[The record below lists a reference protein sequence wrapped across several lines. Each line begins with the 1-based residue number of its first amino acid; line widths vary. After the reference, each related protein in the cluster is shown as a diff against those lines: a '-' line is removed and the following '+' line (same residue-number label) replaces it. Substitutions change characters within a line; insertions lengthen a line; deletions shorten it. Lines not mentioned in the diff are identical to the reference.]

1 MPSEETQH
9 GTSDAPKISEEF
21 SLGNVHTGLE
31 KIRTRLLD
39 LTARNKLLNF
49 RHPKTS
55 CLRFVDTSLDTVFQ
69 HLMEGNAFA
78 VEAVPEPDGVVR
90 RSGDSHL
97 LTDDAQEEDKIP
109 AKDYAAE
116 LGWSTDFDL
125 DSPDEPPRL
134 RVLAY
139 QDDLDRTAKKI
150 TTTART
156 SIEESGAN
164 MLYLCFGFLEWKD
177 SETVQASHAPLL
189 IMPVT
194 IDREKAPRNQ
204 GWVYQIQYSS
214 EDLTTNLSLVEKM
227 KRDFGVAVPYL
238 REEDNPSSY
247 ADAVRETISSRP
259 GWQVKNFLTLALLS
273 FGKLLMFLDLDP
285 TRWPAKARI
294 TDHSVIKNLFEGVKA
309 SGVTFPDEY
318 PIDDEDLKMPVPRLF
333 YDADSSQHSAL
344 IDALNGKNLVIE
356 GPPGTGKSQSIT
368 NLIAAA
374 LLKGKSVLFIAEKL
388 AALEVVYRRLDAIG
402 LGLFCL
408 ELHSRKTQKRELL
421 NGLERRLSA
430 RNTFGGAPNLEY
442 KLSQAKETRG
452 QLNKYVRLLNLPHP
466 KFGSTTFEIIWAKH
480 RAAMALPGNVPDLDS
495 LMIRDEER
503 LSRPAYE
510 RGRHATDL
518 FAVMTKEMFEKCP
531 ILTEHPWYGVE
542 SADMGYAEQAD
553 LLRLVRSGIDL
564 ANAGA
569 DAVTKLHGRGF
580 VLAGTLGELEWCR
593 SVEAGLPVASPN
605 PTFGL
610 LPGLHSDSSRRI
622 IGGFCDQIS
631 SWRKIRAQI
640 SQVAD
645 LSTATQGY
653 PSSLHEL
660 SCLVDGNDLGE
671 LSKLEINVHATRVK
685 ELLHQIPHAVTLSSW
700 AQSNLSPKVSSSRE
714 GFNLLR
720 EAFRELAT
728 APDEELSYRHSA
740 LQHEYSPTVIRLAQE
755 KSADIRARSAK
766 LREQFELSNLPS
778 TAELHDHAANLSES
792 NSVSRL
798 FRKDC
803 RNAKRAF
810 RRILKTPGRVGHS
823 EVISGFRDLA
833 EYKDR
838 LSSFNA
844 DKRFSEVAG
853 VHYEGINTPWPA
865 LLRVAEWLS
874 GAALSLGSAGKDFLD
889 VLTSMPVSDFRT
901 LRRQVGTRG
910 EEIDALTSIC
920 DLAKPATDALPASMR
935 CSWDGSLEEFGANLQ
950 GVDRKLSH
958 LSTLAA
964 QSGIKNLLKLAHA
977 GRLHDLCRDE
987 SLHAREVDRL
997 TKELGLAKVCDGPD
1011 TDIDAIA
1018 QAVDFA
1024 AEVDSGVLPP
1034 SVRCWLLQDFD
1045 ANSPL
1050 VHAELSSYIDSMS
1063 ELQRILLIMT
1073 KIAKLDV
1080 GGFWGC
1086 QTIYEV
1092 PFTAVAARLGHALHC
1107 PDDLPMFVDWL
1118 RSWDECSAATLPA
1131 LPRLVLSDAV
1141 TTDAVPRVYE
1151 YLFYSSLA
1159 TSCINA
1165 HSDLMLFK
1173 GLAHEN
1179 VRARFAGLDREIM
1192 SLNAKYAASVLD
1204 ARSVPMGSRSGPV
1217 GQWSDLSLIDHE
1229 LAKQKRH
1236 VPIRQLVNRA
1246 GDALKA
1252 LKPCFMMSPLSVAQ
1266 YLEPGRLVFDLVV
1279 MDEASQLKPED
1290 ALGAIA
1296 RGGQLVVV
1304 GDPKQLPP
1312 TTFFERVLEDGD
1324 VTDDDLTAAEDAES
1338 ILDVATS
1345 VYQPIRRLRWHY
1357 RSRHHSLI
1365 EFSNHEFYKNLVV
1378 FPSAYSDHPELG
1390 VKLIEVPDGRFVNR
1404 RNVVEAQQ
1412 VVRAAVEHMRLH
1424 PQESL
1429 GIVALNFEQR
1439 ELIDDLLDQE
1449 IMNDPHA
1456 EAFVSDWRGKSEP
1469 LFVKNLEN
1477 VQGDERD
1484 VIFISTTYGPNEQG
1498 KQFQRFGPINGPQG
1512 HRRLNVLFTRAKR
1525 RVEVFSSLQANNIM
1539 TDSASWGV
1547 KVLRQYLEFAKNGTI
1562 PEMPGAGGEPDS
1574 DFEISVGYILKS
1586 AGYEIVPQV
1595 GVAGFSIDI
1604 GVRDSANPGRYL
1616 AGIEC
1621 DGAAYHSAKSAR
1633 DRDRLRQEILESH
1646 GWKIYRIWSTDWFKN
1661 KRHEE
1666 TRLLQFLSAARLEAA
1681 RA

>member
-1 MPSEETQH
+1 MPSEDKHATL
-9 GTSDAPKISEEF
+9 DAPKISEEF
-21 SLGNVHTGLE
+21 SLGNVQTGLE

-55 CLRFVDTSLDTVFQ
+55 SLRFVDTTLDSVFQ
-69 HLMEGNAFA
+69 HLIEGNAIP
-78 VEAVPEPDGVVR
+78 VEPVPEPDGGAR
-90 RSGDSHL
+90 GSTDPFELTESG
-97 LTDDAQEEDKIP
+97 EEEQIP

-116 LGWSTDFDL
+116 LEWTTDFDL
-125 DSPDEPPRL
+125 DSPEQPPRM

-150 TTTART
+150 TTAART

-164 MLYLCFGFLEWKD
+164 MLYLCFGFLEWRD
-177 SETVQASHAPLL
+177 SEAVQPSHAPLL

-194 IDREKAPRNQ
+194 IEREKAPRNR

-214 EDLTTNLSLVEKM
+214 EDLATNLSLVEKM

-238 REEDNPSSY
+238 REEDTPSSY
-247 ADAVRETISSRP
+247 AGAVSEAISSRP

-285 TRWPAKARI
+285 ARWPAKARI
-294 TDHSVIKNLFEGVKA
+294 TNHSVIKNLFEGVKA
-309 SGVTFPDEY
+309 SSLTFPDEY
-318 PIDDEDLKMPVPRLF
+318 PIDDEDLQSSVPRLF

-368 NLIAAA
+368 NLIAGA
-374 LLKGKSVLFIAEKL
+374 LLEGKSVLFVAEKL

-408 ELHSRKTQKRELL
+408 ELHSHKTQKRELL

-430 RNTFGGAPNLEY
+430 RNTFVGAPSLEY
-442 KLSQAKETRG
+442 KLSQAKETKA

-466 KFGSTTFEIIWAKH
+466 HFGSTTFDIIWARH
-480 RAAMALPGNVPDLDS
+480 RAAMALPGDVPDLDS
-495 LMIRDEER
+495 FMIRDEER

-510 RGRHATDL
+510 RGKHATDL
-518 FAVMTKEMFEKCP
+518 FAVMTNEIFQKWTVLK
-531 ILTEHPWYGVE
+531 EHPWYGVE
-542 SADMGYAEQAD
+542 SADIGYAEQAD
-553 LLRLVRSGIDL
+553 LLRLVRSGNDL
-564 ANAGA
+564 ANACA
-569 DAVTKLHGRGF
+569 DAVAKLQRRGL
-580 VLAGTLGELEWCR
+580 VLAGTLGDLEWCR
-593 SVEAGLPVASPN
+593 ATEAGLPLASPS
-605 PTFGL
+605 PALAL
-610 LPGLHSDSSRRI
+610 LPELHSDNSRRV
-622 IGGFCDQIS
+622 IGGFCHHIS
-631 SWRKIRAQI
+631 SWRKVRMQI
-640 SQVAD
+640 SQLAD
-645 LSTATQGY
+645 LSAAIQGY
-653 PSSLHEL
+653 PSSVREL
-660 SCLVDGNDLGE
+660 SSLVDGNDIGE
-671 LSKLEINVHATRVK
+671 LSKSDLNAQAARVK
-685 ELLHQIPHAVTLSSW
+685 ELLDWIPLGIALSSW
-700 AQSNLSPKVSSSRE
+700 VRSTFSPTASSSRE

-720 EAFRELAT
+720 EAVRALAT
-728 APDEELSYRHSA
+728 APDDELSYRHSA
-740 LQHEYSPTVIRLAQE
+740 LLHEYSPSVIRLAQE
-755 KSADIRARSAK
+755 KADDIRARSTQLA
-766 LREQFELSNLPS
+766 EQFELSKLPS
-778 TAELHDHAANLSES
+778 SGELHEHAANLLDS
-792 NSVSRL
+792 NFVSRL

-803 RNAKRAF
+803 RDAKRAF
-810 RRILKTPGRVGHS
+810 RRLLKTPTRVNHS
-823 EVISGFRDLA
+823 EIISGLRELA
-833 EYKDR
+833 EYQNR
-838 LSSFNA
+838 LDSFSS

-853 VHYEGINTPWPA
+853 SHYDGINTPWAA
-865 LLRVAEWLS
+865 LLPVAEWLS
-874 GAALSLGSAGKDFLD
+874 GAALSLGSAGKEYLD
-889 VLTSMPVSDFRT
+889 VLTMMPTADVRA
-901 LRRQVGTRG
+901 LRRQLEGKG
-910 EEIDALTSIC
+910 EEIEALTSIC
-920 DLAKPATDALPASMR
+920 DLVKPTTDALPPSMR
-935 CSWDGSLEEFGANLQ
+935 CSWSASLEEFCADLQ
-950 GVDRKLSH
+950 GVAGKLSR
-958 LSTLAA
+958 LSTLAG

-977 GRLHDLCRDE
+977 ATLQELCRDE
-987 SLHAREVDRL
+987 GEHAAESDRL
-997 TKELGLAKVCDGPD
+997 TNELGLRKVWEGPD
-1011 TDIDAIA
+1011 TNVDAIR
-1018 QAVDFA
+1018 QALDFA
-1024 AEVDSGVLPP
+1024 SNIAAGGLPP
-1034 SVRCWLLQDFD
+1034 AVCRWLLQDFD

-1050 VHAELSSYIDSMS
+1050 LHS
-1063 ELQRILLIMT
+1063 ELNGYVELMSDLLQTLLSMT
-1073 KIAKLDV
+1073 KIAQLDV
-1080 GGFWGC
+1080 VGFWGC

-1092 PFTAVAARLGHALHC
+1092 PFAAVAVRLSRALQS

-1118 RSWDECSAATLPA
+1118 RSWDECSTATLPA
-1131 LPRLVLSDAV
+1131 LPRLVLNNAV
-1141 TTDAVPRVYE
+1141 TTDGLPRIYE

-1192 SLNAKYAASVLD
+1192 SLNAKYTASVLD
-1204 ARSVPMGSRSGPV
+1204 TRPVPMGSRSGPV
-1217 GQWSDLSLIDHE
+1217 GQWTDLSLIDHE

-1236 VPIRQLVNRA
+1236 VPIRQLVNRS

-1312 TTFFERVLEDGD
+1312 TTFFERVMEDAE
-1324 VTDDDLTAAEDAES
+1324 TDDDLTAAEDAES

-1390 VKLIEVPDGRFVNR
+1390 VKLIEIPDGQFVNR
-1404 RNVVEAQQ
+1404 RNVVEAQK
-1412 VVRAAVEHMRLH
+1412 VVSAAVEHMRVH

-1429 GIVALNFEQR
+1429 GLVALNFEQR

-1456 EAFVSDWRGKSEP
+1456 EAFVSEWRDKSEP

-1484 VIFISTTYGPNEQG
+1484 VIFISATYGPNEHG

-1512 HRRLNVLFTRAKR
+1512 HRRLNVLFTRAKK
-1525 RVEVFSSLQANNIM
+1525 RVAVFSSLQTNNII
-1539 TDSASWGV
+1539 TDSSSWGV
-1547 KVLRQYLEFAKNGTI
+1547 KVLRKYLEFARSGTI
-1562 PEMPGAGGEPDS
+1562 PEIPGAGGDPDS

-1586 AGYEIVPQV
+1586 AGYDIVPQV

-1604 GVRDSANPGRYL
+1604 GVKDATVPGRFL

-1621 DGAAYHSAKSAR
+1621 DGATYHSAKSAR

-1646 GWKIYRIWSTDWFKN
+1646 GWRIYRIWSTDWFKN

-1666 TRLLQFLSAARLEAA
+1666 TRLLQFLSAARLETE
-1681 RA
+1681 RT

>member
-1 MPSEETQH
+1 MPSQEDKQDALE
-9 GTSDAPKISEEF
+9 APKISEEF

-55 CLRFVDTSLDTVFQ
+55 CLRFVDTTLDAVFQ
-69 HLMEGNAFA
+69 HLIEGNTLT
-78 VEAVPEPDGVVR
+78 VEAVPEPDIGAR
-90 RSGDSHL
+90 DSANSFL
-97 LTDDAQEEDKIP
+97 LIEGSQEDQIP
-109 AKDYAAE
+109 AKDHAIE
-116 LGWSTDFDL
+116 LGWDTDCDL
-125 DSPDEPPRL
+125 GSLDEPPRM

-164 MLYLCFGFLEWKD
+164 MLYLCFAFLEWKD
-177 SETVQASHAPLL
+177 SATVQASHAPLL

-194 IDREKAPRNQ
+194 IEREKAPRNQ
-204 GWVYQIQYSS
+204 GWVYQIQYSG

-227 KRDFGVAVPYL
+227 KRDFAVSVPHL
-238 REEDNPSSY
+238 REEDTPSSY
-247 ADAVRETISSRP
+247 ADAVREAISNRP
-259 GWQVKNFLTLALLS
+259 EWQVKNFLTLALLS

-285 TRWPAKARI
+285 ARWPAKARI
-294 TDHSVIKNLFEGVKA
+294 TNHSVIKNLFEGVKT
-309 SGVTFPDEY
+309 SSLTFPDEY
-318 PIDDEDLKMPVPRLF
+318 PIDDEDLQMSVPRLF

-368 NLIAAA
+368 NLIASA

-408 ELHSRKTQKRELL
+408 ELHSHRTQKRELL

-442 KLSQAKETRG
+442 KLSQAKETKT
-452 QLNKYVRLLNLPHP
+452 QLNKYVRLLNMPHP
-466 KFGSTTFEIIWAKH
+466 QFGSTTFDIIWARH
-480 RAAMALPGNVPDLDS
+480 RAAMALPVDVPDLDS

-503 LSRPAYE
+503 LGRPAYE
-510 RGRHATDL
+510 RGKHATDL
-518 FAVMTKEMFEKCP
+518 FTVMTNEMFQKWP
-531 ILTEHPWYGVE
+531 VLKEHPWYGVE
-542 SADMGYAEQAD
+542 SADIGYAEQSD
-553 LLRLVRSGIDL
+553 VLRLVRSGSDL
-564 ANAGA
+564 ANACA
-569 DAVTKLHGRGF
+569 DAVSKLRGRGV
-580 VLAGTLGELEWCR
+580 VLSGTLGDLEWCR
-593 SVEAGLPVASPN
+593 SVEGSLPVASPN
-605 PTFGL
+605 PTFAL
-610 LPGLHSDSSRRI
+610 LPELYSDSSRRV
-622 IGGFCDQIS
+622 IGDFCDQVS
-631 SWRKIRAQI
+631 GWRKIRVQI
-640 SQVAD
+640 SQLGD
-645 LSTATQGY
+645 LNAAIHGY
-653 PSSLHEL
+653 PSPLREL
-660 SCLVDGNDLGE
+660 SSLVDGNDIGE
-671 LSKLEINVHATRVK
+671 LSKLDVDVQATKVNA
-685 ELLHQIPHAVTLSSW
+685 LLDQIPHATALLSW
-700 AQSNLSPKVSSSRE
+700 AQCALLPTISGSRQ
-714 GFNLLR
+714 GFGLLR
-720 EAFRELAT
+720 EVFKALAT

-740 LQHEYSPTVIRLAQE
+740 LLHEHSLSVIRLAKE
-755 KSADIRARSAK
+755 KADDVRARAAK
-766 LREQFELSNLPS
+766 LTERFELSSIPS
-778 TAELHDHAANLSES
+778 SEELHSHAANLLDS
-792 NSVSRL
+792 NFVSRL
-798 FRKDC
+798 FRKNC
-803 RNAKRAF
+803 RDAKRAF
-810 RRILKTPGRVGHS
+810 RRLLKTPRRSRHS
-823 EVISGFRDLA
+823 DVIAGLRELA
-833 EYKDR
+833 EYKGR
-838 LSSFNA
+838 LGSFNA
-844 DKRFSEVAG
+844 DKRFTEVAG
-853 VHYEGINTPWPA
+853 PYYEGINTPWRS

-874 GAALSLGSAGKDFLD
+874 SAAQGLGSAGKELLD
-889 VLTSMPVSDFRT
+889 LLTKMPIADSRA
-901 LRRQVGTRG
+901 LRRQLESRG
-910 EEIDALTSIC
+910 AEIDAVKTIC
-920 DLAKPATDALPASMR
+920 ELSTPTMDALPPSVR
-935 CSWDGSLEEFGANLQ
+935 CSWDASLEEFCGHLQ
-950 GVDRKLSH
+950 GIAGKLSN
-958 LSTLAA
+958 LSRLAG
-964 QSGIKNLLKLAHA
+964 QSGIKDFLKLAHA
-977 GRLHDLCRDE
+977 GMLCDLCRDE
-987 SLHAREVDRL
+987 SLHACEADRL
-997 TKELGLAKVCDGPD
+997 TQELGLAEVFEGPD
-1011 TDIDAIA
+1011 TNIDAIRQAIDFAADIDA
-1018 QAVDFA
+1018 
-1024 AEVDSGVLPP
+1024 GGLPP
-1034 SVRCWLLQDFD
+1034 SVRRWLLQDFD
-1045 ANSPL
+1045 GNSSL
-1050 VHAELSSYIDSMS
+1050 LHVELNCYVDLMS
-1063 ELQRILLIMT
+1063 ELQQTLLSLT
-1073 KIAKLDV
+1073 KVASLDV
-1080 GGFWGC
+1080 VGFWGC
-1086 QTIYEV
+1086 QTIYEI
-1092 PFTAVAARLGHALHC
+1092 PFAAVAARLNRAIESQ
-1107 PDDLPMFVDWL
+1107 DDLPMFVDWL

-1131 LPRLVLSDAV
+1131 LPRLVLTNAV
-1141 TTDAVPRVYE
+1141 TTDGLPRIYE

-1179 VRARFAGLDREIM
+1179 VRARFASLDREIM

-1217 GQWSDLSLIDHE
+1217 GQWTDLSLIDHE

-1312 TTFFERVLEDGD
+1312 TTFFERVMEDGET
-1324 VTDDDLTAAEDAES
+1324 TDDDLTAAEDAES

-1357 RSRHHSLI
+1357 RSRHQSLI

-1378 FPSAYSDHPELG
+1378 FPSAYSHHPELG

-1404 RNVVEAQQ
+1404 RNVAEAQK
-1412 VVRAAVEHMRLH
+1412 VVRAAVEHMRVH

-1429 GIVALNFEQR
+1429 GVVALNFEQR

-1456 EAFVSDWRGKSEP
+1456 EAFVSEWREKSEP

-1484 VIFISTTYGPNEQG
+1484 VIFISTTYGPNEHG

-1512 HRRLNVLFTRAKR
+1512 HRRLNVLFTRAKK
-1525 RVEVFSSLQANNIM
+1525 RVEVFSSLQANNII
-1539 TDSASWGV
+1539 TDGASWGV
-1547 KVLRQYLEFAKNGTI
+1547 KVLRQYLEFAKSGTI
-1562 PEMPGAGGEPDS
+1562 PEMPGAGGDPDS
-1574 DFEISVGYILKS
+1574 DFEISVGYVLKS
-1586 AGYEIVPQV
+1586 AGYDIVPQV

-1604 GVRDSANPGRYL
+1604 GVRDSSTPGRFL

-1646 GWKIYRIWSTDWFKN
+1646 GWRIYRIWSTDWFKN

-1666 TRLLQFLSAARLEAA
+1666 TRLLQFLSAAQLEAA
-1681 RA
+1681 RT